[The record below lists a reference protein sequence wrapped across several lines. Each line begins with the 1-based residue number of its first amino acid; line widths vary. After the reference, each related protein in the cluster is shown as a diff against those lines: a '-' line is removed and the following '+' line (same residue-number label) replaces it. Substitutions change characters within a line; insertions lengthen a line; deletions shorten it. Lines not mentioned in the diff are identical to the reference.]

1 MKEKKVLFD
10 AGFFVK
16 DSNSKRILDYIF
28 ITHFHWD
35 RIAGLIDEN
44 DNIIYKNAKIYVSKE
59 EYDGWINKMP
69 AKKMLYK

>member
-10 AGFFVK
+10 VGFFVK

-35 RIAGLIDEN
+35 HIAGLIDEN

-59 EYDGWINKMP
+59 EYEG
-69 AKKMLYK
+69 